1 MHLLANLVAV
11 VHIGYFLFIVL
22 GTLAILCG
30 PRLGWMWVR
39 NLPFRLLH
47 IAAVYVVLIEE
58 VFRIDCPLSV
68 VQWGLRSAGGG
79 GQEATEGLGGILD
92 GLLFRT
98 IPGWALDGLYW
109 STGVGLL
116 VLLYVVPPNWRR
128 HLTARGL
135 PSSRSRPPTGS

>member
-1 MHLLANLVAV
+1 MR
-11 VHIGYFLFIVL
+11 
-22 GTLAILCG
+22 
-30 PRLGWMWVR
+30 PWVR

-47 IAAVYVVLIEE
+47 IAAVIN
-58 VFRIDCPLSV
+58 CPLSV

-79 GQEATEGLGGILD
+79 AQEATEGLGGILD

-116 VLLYVVPPNWRR
+116 VLLYLVPPRWRQ
-128 HLTARGL
+128 
-135 PSSRSRPPTGS
+135 RSAQ

>member
-79 GQEATEGLGGILD
+79 AQEATEGLGGILD

-116 VLLYVVPPNWRR
+116 VLLYFVPPNWRR
-128 HLTARGL
+128 
-135 PSSRSRPPTGS
+135 RSREDAVDR